1 MKKPLY
7 LAYVVRKR
15 PGQKDYWNK
24 IGAVFPHKDGKGHDL
39 VLDGKLVLRMQ
50 LPKAGNPSAG
60 ANK

>member
-15 PGQKDYWNK
+15 PGQKDFWNK

-39 VLDGKLVLRMQ
+39 VLDGKLVLRM
-50 LPKAGNPSAG
+50 PFPDDGRKPA
-60 ANK
+60 KK